1 MSFEFDFTAEKVAE
15 LLPNAAYGSE
25 TWYNELVELLPVY
38 DITSVAR
45 VAAFI
50 AQTAHESGGYRVLK
64 ENLNYSADG
73 LNKIF
78 PKYFVKAGRD
88 AQDYHRQP
96 EKIANIVYASRMGNG
111 DTESGD
117 GWRFCGRGLIQ
128 LTGRNNYTAFAES
141 AEISVEEAAEY
152 LETPRGALHSA
163 CWFWY
168 SNDLN
173 TFADA
178 GDFVGM
184 TKRINGGTI
193 GLDDRIKHFNHAVEV
208 LQHD

>member
-1 MSFEFDFTAEKVAE
+1 MSFEFDFTEEKLAKII
-15 LLPNAAYGSE
+15 PNAAYGVNV
-25 TWYNELVELLPVY
+25 WFNELTELLPVFE
-38 DITSVAR
+38 ITTVGR

-50 AQTAHESGGYRVLK
+50 AQTAHESGGYRALA

-78 PKYFVKAGRD
+78 HKYFVDAGRD
-88 AQDYHRQP
+88 ANQYARQP
-96 EKIANIVYASRMGNG
+96 EKIANVVYANRMGNG
-111 DTESGD
+111 TTESGD
-117 GWRFCGRGLIQ
+117 GWRYCGRGLLQ
-128 LTGRNNYTAFAES
+128 LTGKQNYSNFAQY
-141 AEISVEEAAEY
+141 AGIAVEEAPGY
-152 LETPRGALHSA
+152 IETPRGAVHSA
-163 CWFWY
+163 CWFWF

-193 GLDDRIKHFNHAVEV
+193 GLDDRIKHYNEAV
-208 LQHD
+208 HIFGA

>member
-1 MSFEFDFTAEKVAE
+1 MSFEFDFTAEK
-15 LLPNAAYGSE
+15 LGQIIPNAAYGVD
-25 TWYNELVELLPVY
+25 TWYAELAELLPVFG
-38 DITSVAR
+38 ITSVGR

-50 AQTAHESGGYRVLK
+50 AQTAHESGGYRTLK

-78 PKYFVKAGRD
+78 PKYFERAGRD
-88 AQDYHRQP
+88 AQEYHRQP
-96 EKIANIVYASRMGNG
+96 EKIANVVYANRMGNG

-117 GWRFCGRGLIQ
+117 GYRYCGRGLIQ
-128 LTGRNNYTAFAES
+128 LTGKDNYSRFAEY
-141 AEISVEEAAEY
+141 AGIAVEDAPEY
-152 LETPRGALHSA
+152 IETPRGAVHSA

-173 TFADA
+173 TYADA
-178 GDFVGM
+178 GDFTGM

-193 GLDDRIKHFNHAVEV
+193 GLDDRIKHYNEACHIFGA
-208 LQHD
+208 

>member
-1 MSFEFDFTAEKVAE
+1 MSFEFDFTEEK
-15 LLPNAAYGSE
+15 LSQIIPTAAYGVDV
-25 TWYNELVELLPVY
+25 WHKELCELLPVF

-45 VAAFI
+45 VSAFI
-50 AQTAHESGGYRVLK
+50 AQTAHESGGYRTLS

-78 PKYFVKAGRD
+78 PKYFERAGRD
-88 AQDYHRQP
+88 AQEYHRQP
-96 EKIANIVYASRMGNG
+96 EKIANVVYANRMGNG
-111 DTESGD
+111 DTESGE
-117 GWRFCGRGLIQ
+117 GWKFRGRGLIQ
-128 LTGRNNYTAFAES
+128 LTGKNNYTAFAET
-141 AEISVEEAAEY
+141 AEISPEDAAEY
-152 LETPRGALHSA
+152 LETPRGAVHSA

-168 SNDLN
+168 ANDLN

-193 GLDDRIKHFNHAVEV
+193 GLDDRIKHYNEAV
-208 LQHD
+208 HIFGD

>member
-1 MSFEFDFTAEKVAE
+1 MSFEFEFTSQK
-15 LLPNAAYGSE
+15 LSHIIPNAAYGVDV
-25 TWYNELVELLPVY
+25 WFNELSELLPVFE
-38 DITSVAR
+38 ITTVGR

-78 PKYFVKAGRD
+78 PKYFGANRD
-88 AQDYHRQP
+88 ANQYARQP
-96 EKIANIVYASRMGNG
+96 EKIANVVYGGRMGNG
-111 DTESGD
+111 DEASGD
-117 GWRFCGRGLIQ
+117 GFRYCGRGLIQ
-128 LTGRNNYTAFAES
+128 LTGKNNYVNFANY
-141 AEISVEEAAEY
+141 AGISPEDAAEY
-152 LETPRGALHSA
+152 LETPRGAVHSG

-168 SNDLN
+168 ANDLN

-178 GDFVGM
+178 GDFIGM

-193 GLDDRIKHFNHAVEV
+193 GLDDRIKHYNEAV
-208 LQHD
+208 HIFGA

>member
-1 MSFEFDFTAEKVAE
+1 MSFEFDFTEEKLAE
-15 LLPNAAYGSE
+15 LIPNAAYGVG
-25 TWYNELVELLPVY
+25 TWFEELSELLPVF
-38 DITSVAR
+38 DITSPAR

-50 AQTAHESGGYRVLK
+50 AQTAHESGGYVHLK
-64 ENLNYSADG
+64 ENLNYSGDA
-73 LNKIF
+73 LCRVWPKHFNAENKDH
-78 PKYFVKAGRD
+78 YNRN
-88 AQDYHRQP
+88 P
-96 EKIANIVYASRMGNG
+96 EAIANRAYRNRMGNG
-111 DTESGD
+111 DEDTGD
-117 GWRFCGRGLIQ
+117 GWQFRGRGLIQ

-141 AEISVEEAAEY
+141 AEITVEEAAEY
-152 LETPRGALHSA
+152 LETPRGAVHSA

-193 GLDDRIKHFNHAVEV
+193 GLEDRIKHYEHALHV
-208 LQHD
+208 LEG

>member
-1 MSFEFDFTAEKVAE
+1 MSFDFDFTEDKLAQ
-15 LLPNAAYGSE
+15 LIPNAAYGPSV
-25 TWYNELVELLPVY
+25 WYQELYELLPVFE
-38 DITSVAR
+38 ITSVAR
-45 VAAFI
+45 VAAFM
-50 AQTAHESGGYRVLK
+50 AQTAHESGNYRVLK

-78 PKYFVKAGRD
+78 PKYFIKAGRD
-88 AQDYHRQP
+88 AQEYHRQP
-96 EKIANIVYASRMGNG
+96 EKIANVVYANRMGNG
-111 DTESGD
+111 DTASGD

-128 LTGRNNYTAFAES
+128 LTGRNNYTLFADS
-141 AEISVEEAAEY
+141 ADITVEEAAEY
-152 LETPRGALHSA
+152 LETPRGAVHSA

-173 TFADA
+173 TYADA

-193 GLDDRIKHFNHAVEV
+193 GLDDRIQHYQHAVHV
-208 LQHD
+208 LEN